1 MLLPELGKW
10 RKIQVTSKGNR
21 LIIASN
27 NTHKIDEIKNILKDL
42 DYCILSLN
50 EAGIDIDVEENGS
63 TFEENSYIK
72 AKAIFNLSGETVLA
86 DDSGLEVYA
95 LNGAP
100 GVYSARFA
108 GEHGNDRK
116 NNDRILELLKD
127 IPDEK
132 RGARFVSAIVMLT
145 PNGDKFAGE
154 GYVEGRIGYEEKG
167 SNGFGYDPLFIVPE
181 LNKTFAELASE
192 EKNSISHRKRAL
204 EDLKRKLQGE

>member
-1 MLLPELGKW
+1 MTASRGK
-10 RKIQVTSKGNR
+10 

-27 NTHKIDEIKNILKDL
+27 NAHKIEEIRNILGDFNFE
-42 DYCILSLN
+42 ILSLKD
-50 EAGIDIDVEENGS
+50 AGINVDVEENGD

-72 AKAIFNLSGETVLA
+72 ARAIYELTHEAVLA

-100 GVYSARFA
+100 GVYSARFG

-116 NNDRILELLKD
+116 NNNKLLELLKD
-127 IPDEK
+127 APEEK

-145 PNGDKFAGE
+145 TDGERITGNGF
-154 GYVEGRIGYEEKG
+154 VEGRIGYSERG
-167 SNGFGYDPLFIVPE
+167 SNGFGYDPLFIVPN
-181 LNKTFAELASE
+181 LNKTFAELTGE

-204 EDLKRKLQGE
+204 EDLKGKLQGIL

>member
-1 MLLPELGKW
+1 MSNNK
-10 RKIQVTSKGNR
+10 RR

-27 NTHKIDEIKNILKDL
+27 NAHKIEEIRDILGDL
-42 DYCILSLN
+42 NYEILSLK
-50 EAGIDIDVEENGS
+50 EAGIDVDIEENGS

-72 AKAIFNLSGETVLA
+72 ARAICELTHEAVLA

-100 GVYSARFA
+100 GVHSARFA

-116 NNDRILELLKD
+116 NNSKLLELLKD
-127 IPDEK
+127 VPEGK

-145 PNGDKFAGE
+145 TQGERITGNGF
-154 GYVEGRIGYEEKG
+154 VEGSIGYSERG
-167 SNGFGYDPLFIVPE
+167 SNGFGYDPLFIVPH
-181 LNKTFAELASE
+181 LNKTFAELTSE

-204 EDLKRKLQGE
+204 EDLKKKLQVVL